1 MDGNSNISTHN
12 RREAMDKVIVIAR
25 IRLFVVC
32 ENIILQMIRILIT
45 MLIKSF

>member
-1 MDGNSNISTHN
+1 MEGNSNISTHN

-32 ENIILQMIRILIT
+32 ENIILFVKDATYIIY
-45 MLIKSF
+45 